1 MAVPLAGGG
10 CREWRRCSLM
20 EEAGEGSVACW
31 WMRQG
36 RAALVAGGG
45 ARAEVDGG
53 HGGEELRRR
62 SAPAME
68 GRSSGEGRHRPWR
81 GSGWALAARDAGAAG
96 ARVAGA
102 AMAPSREELTR
113 GALARRWQARGW
125 PGAGA
130 PAPPDRGAARRPEL
144 PRCHGGTELEAG
156 REGGRDLGEDSAR
169 PSRAR
174 RSGPGR
180 ARRWPSRL
188 WPGRTC

>member
-20 EEAGEGSVACW
+20 EEAGEGGTACW

-36 RAALVAGGG
+36 RAVLLAGGG

-81 GSGWALAARDAGAAG
+81 GSGWALAARDAGVAG

-130 PAPPDRGAARRPEL
+130 PAPPDRGAVRWPEL
-144 PRCHGGTELEAG
+144 PRCHGGMEREAR
-156 REGGRDLGEDSAR
+156 REGGRDLGEDSAW
-169 PSRAR
+169 PSRAWC
-174 RSGPGR
+174 GAPGR
-180 ARRWPSRL
+180 ARRGPSQL
-188 WPGRTC
+188 WPGRTR